1 VALIGAAALCLVGL
15 SAVIA
20 DYDGITS
27 WINVVAIGSCCA
39 AVSLI
44 MLALPLAWF
53 MHEAFRDNDAGS

>member
-1 VALIGAAALCLVGL
+1 MSVIGAAALCLVGL

-39 AVSLI
+39 AVILI
-44 MLALPLAWF
+44 LPALPLAWF
-53 MHEAFRDNDAGS
+53 THEAFRDSDTSS